1 MSLKSAIPRLATLIL
16 LGSTLSLTGCA
27 TLDRGDQGEI
37 IGGVV
42 GGVLG
47 SQIGDGSGQT
57 VAIIIGSIAGSMIGR
72 QIGESMDETDRLNTA
87 LALRDSRTGEG
98 ATWVN
103 PDNGARYTVTPTR
116 TFENGNG
123 PCRDF
128 RLDANVGGQPNQE
141 VNGTACLQSD
151 GSWMIVS

>member
-1 MSLKSAIPRLATLIL
+1 MKETSNGFRRGLVLALASALF
-16 LGSTLSLTGCA
+16 LSGCA
-27 TLDRGDQGEI
+27 TLDRGDQGQI

-47 SQIGDGSGQT
+47 SQIGDGRGQT
-57 VAIIIGSIAGSMIGR
+57 VAIIVGTMAGSMIGR
-72 QIGESMDETDRLNTA
+72 QIGDSMDATDRRNTA
-87 LALRDSRTGEG
+87 VALRDSRTGQPT
-98 ATWVN
+98 TWVN

-116 TFENGNG
+116 TFEQQGG
-123 PCRDF
+123 PCREF
-128 RLDANVGGQPNQE
+128 RVDANVAGEPDR